1 MLKHGPNTIK
11 LPPLIQDQTPPFNS
25 TNETKAKYK
34 MCQGLV
40 TSMSCGHA
48 LIHYTWYCYHAAAQ
62 RDLRPC
68 PRERVHGPV
77 QHIDDTCAQCH
88 PPIRIKEINAR
99 YDEFRDCKMAQLR
112 RAQTKEEVLILQRVI
127 EEAHT
132 ARAKELRDAGRVRW
146 TGIVLWGPSGAD
158 GHVREECE

>member
-1 MLKHGPNTIK
+1 MLKDRPNTIK
-11 LPPLIQDQTPPFNS
+11 LPPLIQDQTPPFDL
-25 TNETKAKYK
+25 TNKTKAKNK

-40 TSMSCGHA
+40 TGMSCGHA
-48 LIHYTWYCYHAAAQ
+48 LIHYTWYCYHPAAQ
-62 RDLRPC
+62 RDLRPY

-88 PPIRIKEINAR
+88 PPIRMKEINAR
-99 YDEFRDCKMAQLR
+99 YDEFRDGKMAQLR

-127 EEAHT
+127 QEAHA

-146 TGIVLWGPSGAD
+146 TGVMLWGPPGAG